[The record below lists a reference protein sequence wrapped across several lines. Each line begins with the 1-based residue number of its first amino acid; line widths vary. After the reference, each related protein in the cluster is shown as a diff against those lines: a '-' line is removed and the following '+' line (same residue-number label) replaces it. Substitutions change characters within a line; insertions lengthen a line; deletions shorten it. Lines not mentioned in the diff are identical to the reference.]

1 MESSAFIALGSNL
14 NYVPAKSYASIAVDA
29 FKPTLQRLQNDAA
42 NTAQAN
48 YFQNFQIQTRDQFDK
63 FRNEFENDPDGMKNA
78 VDAYSKTLLEKTPAP
93 YKIQAN
99 AMLASYSQNSILYAA
114 GNKRK
119 IHENLIK
126 VCIALSLSFLV
137 MYIAYH
143 ITTDP
148 TPFGGSGLVSY
159 IYFFILIT
167 HILLS
172 IVVIPM
178 VLVSYSRAFQS
189 KFASHKKIAKVTFPV
204 WLYVAVTGVIVY
216 LMISPY
222 YS

>member
-1 MESSAFIALGSNL
+1 MASKNNIYDILIWVVSILVPVVVALLLFTKWEYDQLVFDMRIPNYDPVILMNNL
-14 NYVPAKSYASIAVDA
+14 PTAKPLTFLPPIYATINGLTAVLLVIAV
-29 FKPTLQRLQNDAA
+29 
-42 NTAQAN
+42 
-48 YFQNFQIQTRDQFDK
+48 YYI
-63 FRNEFENDPDGMKNA
+63 KN
-78 VDAYSKTLLEKTPAP
+78 
-93 YKIQAN
+93 
-99 AMLASYSQNSILYAA
+99 
-114 GNKRK
+114 GKRK

-189 KFASHKKIAKVTFPV
+189 KFTSHKKIAKVTFPV

>member
-1 MESSAFIALGSNL
+1 MASKNNIYDILIWAVSILVPVVVALLLFTKWEYDQLVFDMRIPNYDSVILMDNLPIAKPLTFL
-14 NYVPAKSYASIAVDA
+14 PPIYATINGLTAVLLVIAV
-29 FKPTLQRLQNDAA
+29 
-42 NTAQAN
+42 
-48 YFQNFQIQTRDQFDK
+48 YYI
-63 FRNEFENDPDGMKNA
+63 KN
-78 VDAYSKTLLEKTPAP
+78 
-93 YKIQAN
+93 
-99 AMLASYSQNSILYAA
+99 
-114 GNKRK
+114 GKRK